1 MLRNALRKSRLFA
14 VVAAV
19 TVAASAADL
28 KPMDRGEA
36 ERLTT
41 GLYAESNLSFYTWGE
56 KYVYQPG
63 EQLTVRWTVKPNEDI
78 FPYTLVVYRQNN
90 QNGKRF
96 YFPAG
101 TETPTDIYGNP
112 PATFSPLRPPAI
124 EKGVL
129 IGAGSNLGFPA
140 VTIPEEYGM
149 HTIVVEFRDY
159 AGGRVQKAAYF
170 KFGVVRSFEDISGN
184 IESSRTLTN
193 DKAYRLSG
201 IVYVKNNAV
210 LTIEPGTFVL
220 GQPGSQ
226 PPSALIV
233 TRDGKIM
240 ARGTKSRP
248 IVMTSS
254 QPFGQRNRGDWGGLV
269 MLGRAPINVGA
280 NATGGNNQAGEFF
293 IEGLPG
299 NPDSVYGGSDATH
312 DCGTLTYVR
321 VEYAGSTL
329 SPNNELNSFTWGG
342 CGSGTVAENLQAI
355 YGFDDSFEWFGG
367 TASAKYL
374 VGGLGADDYVDFQ
387 LGWVGKLQFGLF
399 YQSPDERGNRGI
411 EGDNSEYNQSA
422 TPLSNPQLYNMTFIG
437 SRNPGADEANAPGIY
452 LRRGAAGL
460 VNNTL
465 VMDFNSSGLFV
476 DGTTTQAQIDN
487 GNTKMDGVLFWNN
500 NVGTNGAPT
509 LDGQVHPSTAD
520 FAKGTR
526 GQGRNMSV
534 ANPLLRRPYD
544 YSDPDFRAKFGSP
557 LFRAGWTQAP
567 DDGFFSSVNFLGG
580 IGDEDWTEEWT
591 SFLRDSDIKQ

>member
-1 MLRNALRKSRLFA
+1 MIRKALLGSRWLA
-14 VVAAV
+14 ILTLAA
-19 TVAASAADL
+19 AGAGAADL
-28 KPMDRGEA
+28 RPMDRGEA
-36 ERLTT
+36 ERLSV
-41 GLYAESNLSFYTWGE
+41 GLYAESNLSAFIWGE

-63 EQLTVRWTVKPNEDI
+63 ERLTVRWTVRPNEDI

-90 QNGKRF
+90 QNGKRY

-112 PATFSPLRPPAI
+112 PNVFSPVRAPAI

-129 IGAGSNLGFPA
+129 IGDGSNLGFPA
-140 VTIPEEYGM
+140 VNVPEEYGM

-170 KFGVVRSFEDISGN
+170 KFGVVREFENIQGN

-233 TRDGKIM
+233 TRNGRIM

-254 QPFGQRNRGDWGGLV
+254 QPFGERNRGDWGGLV
-269 MLGRAPINVGA
+269 LLGRAPINVGA
-280 NATGGNNQAGEFF
+280 NANNTGNQAGEFF

-299 NPDSVYGGSDATH
+299 NPDSTYGGTDPEH

-321 VEYAGSTL
+321 VEYAGSLL

-342 CGSGTVAENLQAI
+342 CGTKTVAEYLQAI

-367 TASAKYL
+367 TSNAKYL
-374 VGGLGADDYVDFQ
+374 VGGLGADDYVDYQ
-387 LGWVGKLQFGLF
+387 LGWTGKAQFGLF

-411 EGDNSEYNQSA
+411 EGDNSEYNQAA

-437 SRNPGADEANAPGIY
+437 SKNPGADEANAPGIY
-452 LRRGAAGL
+452 LRRGAAGV
-460 VNNTL
+460 VNNML
-465 VMDFNSSGLFV
+465 VMDFYSTGLHV

-487 GNTKMDGVLFWNN
+487 GGIKMDGIVYWNN
-500 NVGTNGAPT
+500 NIGGNGAAT
-509 LDGQVHPSTAD
+509 LDGQVHPTTVD
-520 FAKGTR
+520 FAKGQR
-526 GQGRNMSV
+526 GQGKNQVV

-544 YSDPDFRAKFGSP
+544 YSDPDFRAKFGSL
-557 LFRAGWTQAP
+557 LFRAGWVAPP
-567 DDGFFSSVNFLGG
+567 DDGFFVPVNFLGG
-580 IGDEDWTEEWT
+580 IGDEDWTDEWT
-591 SFLRDSDIKQ
+591 NFLRDSDIKQ